1 MKEKIIINLEK
12 VSLDIPIFSSSDF
25 NLKKKLIKS
34 VTGGVFN
41 NSRSKPI
48 VKALDSV
55 TLKVKRGE
63 KNCTDR
69 T

>member
-1 MKEKIIINLEK
+1 MNKDIIINLEK

-25 NLKKKLIKS
+25 NLKKLIKS

-48 VKALDSV
+48 VKALDLYL
-55 TLKVKRGE
+55 LK
-63 KNCTDR
+63 
-69 T
+69 